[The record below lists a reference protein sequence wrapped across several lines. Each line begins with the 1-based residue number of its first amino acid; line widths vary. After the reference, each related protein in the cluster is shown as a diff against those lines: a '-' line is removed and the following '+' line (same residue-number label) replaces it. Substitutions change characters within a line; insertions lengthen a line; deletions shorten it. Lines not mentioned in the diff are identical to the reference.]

1 MKYQEFPLSQAKQVR
16 LFNEIKLGAKVY
28 PAGHELTAED
38 ILIFKM
44 HDIKTVF
51 GARIEDDDLSAATAL
66 GMIVARLCG
75 AGVSYAIDN
84 NVCKIVAAEDG
95 IFYTITDRVQ
105 KFNRFNDLLVLNT
118 IESFAVVKSGEIIAS
133 LELTVPFV
141 SSSLVDD
148 IVFRLSGNTEL
159 LSVVKPGQ
167 YRTGLI
173 YGRQQNTAAETR
185 RFTAMVKKLVKD
197 FQGFGFD
204 FLQEYNTEY
213 TVDAVADTLETALR
227 ARLDV
232 VFVLSPLR
240 TSCLQDI
247 IPAAIAKIADS
258 PSLTRLPQFGASD
271 LLIAEKRQTKIIV
284 LPYHYA
290 AADSGLIN
298 RCIKKAL
305 LTEKLNHEEFT
316 RIPLPELPQ
325 GQLLDPEAA
334 ARLISPA
341 PSARSGASASVGAVI
356 LAAGV
361 GSRSGRNKLM
371 VPLPDGKP
379 LFMRA
384 VRAAMA
390 SNARPVFVVTGYHDD
405 EMAAELENLDINVIY
420 NPAYRS
426 GIKTSIALGLS
437 SVPGFCDGAILLPAD
452 MPGIEAEDLNR
463 LIDACRPGAEKQ
475 VVMFAHQGVKKNPVL
490 WSKALYGQA
499 DIVPENANIR
509 PVFVEHSD
517 YLVLLDE
524 QDGRKFIDV
533 NFPSDLEKLAK

>member
-185 RFTAMVKKLVKD
+185 RFTAMVKIG
-197 FQGFGFD
+197 Q
-204 FLQEYNTEY
+204 
-213 TVDAVADTLETALR
+213 
-227 ARLDV
+227 RL
-232 VFVLSPLR
+232 
-240 TSCLQDI
+240 
-247 IPAAIAKIADS
+247 
-258 PSLTRLPQFGASD
+258 
-271 LLIAEKRQTKIIV
+271 
-284 LPYHYA
+284 
-290 AADSGLIN
+290 
-298 RCIKKAL
+298 
-305 LTEKLNHEEFT
+305 
-316 RIPLPELPQ
+316 
-325 GQLLDPEAA
+325 
-334 ARLISPA
+334 
-341 PSARSGASASVGAVI
+341 
-356 LAAGV
+356 
-361 GSRSGRNKLM
+361 
-371 VPLPDGKP
+371 
-379 LFMRA
+379 
-384 VRAAMA
+384 
-390 SNARPVFVVTGYHDD
+390 
-405 EMAAELENLDINVIY
+405 
-420 NPAYRS
+420 S
-426 GIKTSIALGLS
+426 GIRIRFFT
-437 SVPGFCDGAILLPAD
+437 
-452 MPGIEAEDLNR
+452 GI
-463 LIDACRPGAEKQ
+463 
-475 VVMFAHQGVKKNPVL
+475 
-490 WSKALYGQA
+490 
-499 DIVPENANIR
+499 
-509 PVFVEHSD
+509 
-517 YLVLLDE
+517 
-524 QDGRKFIDV
+524 
-533 NFPSDLEKLAK
+533 